1 MRRGTKALLKSK
13 VNLSKTYSNQ
23 TTDNLETNNIA
34 LIKYWKNLI
43 YSNLDKI
50 GVYDDYNCIVNQR
63 MLKDAYQGTF

>member
-43 YSNLDKI
+43 SNLDKI
-50 GVYDDYNCIVNQR
+50 GIYDDYNCIVNQR